1 MDKNSTIK
9 IKDIN
14 VTDLAG
20 EKVMID
26 FDTGKYYMI
35 KGVGND
41 IWDMLQ
47 EETRPV
53 TIIDKLLKEYDI
65 SAEECENEVMAFL
78 GKLLEKGFLSV
89 M

>member
-1 MDKNSTIK
+1 MDKNSIIK

-41 IWDMLQ
+41 IWDMLK

-53 TIIDKLLKEYDI
+53 TIIDNLLKEYDI
-65 SAEECENEVMAFL
+65 SVEECENEVMAFL
-78 GKLLEKGFLSV
+78 GKLQEMGFLSV